1 MLPYTIDDPITG
13 SPAAAVEVTIDFG
26 GGRKR
31 WCLFVTLEQLAS
43 NGDWVDGT
51 KVRVHLCETHMII
64 VSELNED
71 IIDRVLRRLYTD
83 DELEARTS
91 PLV

>member
-1 MLPYTIDDPITG
+1 MLPYTIDDPIPE

-26 GGRKR
+26 DGRKR
-31 WCLFVTLEQLAS
+31 WCLFVTPEQLAS
-43 NGDWVDGT
+43 HGDWVDGT
-51 KVRVHLCETHMII
+51 QVRIHLGETHLII

-83 DELEARTS
+83 GGLEARTI
-91 PLV
+91 PLM